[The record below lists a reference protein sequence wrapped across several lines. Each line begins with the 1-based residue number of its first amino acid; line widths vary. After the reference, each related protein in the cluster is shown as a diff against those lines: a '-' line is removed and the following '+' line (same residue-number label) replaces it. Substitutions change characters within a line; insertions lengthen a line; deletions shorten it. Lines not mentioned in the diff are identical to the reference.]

1 MLIEKFRLQMVL
13 QEIIKNLLI
22 FNENFFIKCI
32 SVIDNLQKYEKY
44 TYPHSRPTRAPSP
57 GQPGPGGSYDKGH
70 RPATN
75 WPSGNGGGSSSG
87 SGSKP
92 SQPQGS
98 EDQTFL
104 FG

>member
-13 QEIIKNLLI
+13 QEIIQ
-22 FNENFFIKCI
+22 NFGSPI
-32 SVIDNLQKYEKY
+32 SQSVQCFVIIPKKYEKH

-57 GQPGPGGSYDKGH
+57 GQPGPGGSYDKGY

-75 WPSGNGGGSSSG
+75 WPSGNGSGSGTG